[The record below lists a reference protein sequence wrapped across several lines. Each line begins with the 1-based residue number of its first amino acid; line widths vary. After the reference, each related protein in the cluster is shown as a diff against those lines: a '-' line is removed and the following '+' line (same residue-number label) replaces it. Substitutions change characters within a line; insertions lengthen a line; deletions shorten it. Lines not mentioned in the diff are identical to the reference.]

1 MAGRQNS
8 LSDVRAAWAANRAPL
23 VKKESESVLSEK
35 TARNLSR
42 GPAAAVRYIF
52 SLSPAKRAQLKAWAS
67 SRQPNYW
74 YILFNVVQIVTCLA
88 ILVIGFVVVQEA
100 KDDLKA
106 NIGAKLVD
114 AAGEPKVKPCAHPA
128 PDMLH
133 LLRLQGVYENM
144 FGMPQLIEPDYRRWN
159 VRVQGSLCAADIDWT
174 STGNDGLG
182 GNLAGATET
191 LENRARKLHALASI
205 MSRLD
210 LEPTSPR
217 DSDHLDTM
225 ETLLLN
231 ELCVTDQGN
240 RTYSKRLHD
249 AFGDPFTRIARAYLA
264 AAPAFRVYRVS
275 KDDDTNPPSCLGE
288 NDPFGYTVDTNGN
301 KDAPCANADYIN
313 RVLDRA
319 GSMQASSR
327 LAGIDEKT
335 AFDHYSSE
343 GPPDVLEMLYALY
356 ALSIINHYDKTL
368 NDGQCFVNAN
378 DVTAYAFCGQLYD
391 GTDFSGLGAVPINPH
406 VYGSELD
413 IDFYRHAD
421 SPLYNKYTC
430 SASTVSG
437 FTLATSVTPYVS
449 APAPPPFNSY
459 RGAFK
464 ASAVDLQPHVSD
476 ADGIREH
483 VKSSCAAIM
492 QYGLYDQERLFGVPD
507 VLLPFQYDNRPDASL
522 HFLGALNYNSWFV
535 GPMEET
541 DVFKRPGLRL
551 ELYLAYR
558 LAALTLWGSLV
569 ASVAGFFIGRSGAP
583 LGVAIAALVLN
594 WKKGSGEQLTVVQ
607 PSSRSVF
614 QDTFTLIAV
623 LAALITAYYTLFVDP
638 SAQSYYPTTPDCSDF
653 LHADAIHSA
662 GGAYVTSWGK
672 RRFSRYSETQIG
684 AVLIFLSLTPFV
696 YTLTKVI
703 VQTRSK
709 TKQENRRGVTKWDT
723 ALVVVLFVS
732 GLAIVLAQAGNCMN
746 TGTKWMDAA
755 RVTPW
760 DTTSINATL
769 GKDCLAQVLL
779 AFWVGLAFSVNRAS
793 WCFINI
799 DNLLVRWAYYG
810 TCILLIWLTQLSYV
824 AILPDEY
831 ADAFSYPSGDSFRQ
845 VMQVLQVV
853 GAGAFSVGVAIE
865 RYSIEKEGR
874 SLAAGVDES
883 DAQASGVEQ
892 NKDTALVAL
901 KSSTCAP
908 ADRFAFDL
916 GAARIAPD
924 ATGQTGSAISA
935 AGQAIGRLPLPAEQR
950 RAPGGSRSG
959 GRYMPM
965 LRLAH

>member
-1 MAGRQNS
+1 MN
-8 LSDVRAAWAANRAPL
+8 
-23 VKKESESVLSEK
+23 
-35 TARNLSR
+35 
-42 GPAAAVRYIF
+42 
-52 SLSPAKRAQLKAWAS
+52 
-67 SRQPNYW
+67 
-74 YILFNVVQIVTCLA
+74 
-88 ILVIGFVVVQEA
+88 EA
-100 KDDLKA
+100 KPTVFHVFRL
-106 NIGAKLVD
+106 LEV
-114 AAGEPKVKPCAHPA
+114 P
-128 PDMLH
+128 L
-133 LLRLQGVYENM
+133 LLRLLLFSPPPSG
-144 FGMPQLIEPDYRRWN
+144 PQPY
-159 VRVQGSLCAADIDWT
+159 AA
-174 STGNDGLG
+174 
-182 GNLAGATET
+182 
-191 LENRARKLHALASI
+191 
-205 MSRLD
+205 LD
-210 LEPTSPR
+210 L
-217 DSDHLDTM
+217 
-225 ETLLLN
+225 
-231 ELCVTDQGN
+231 
-240 RTYSKRLHD
+240 K
-249 AFGDPFTRIARAYLA
+249 
-264 AAPAFRVYRVS
+264 
-275 KDDDTNPPSCLGE
+275 
-288 NDPFGYTVDTNGN
+288 
-301 KDAPCANADYIN
+301 
-313 RVLDRA
+313 
-319 GSMQASSR
+319 
-327 LAGIDEKT
+327 
-335 AFDHYSSE
+335 
-343 GPPDVLEMLYALY
+343 
-356 ALSIINHYDKTL
+356 
-368 NDGQCFVNAN
+368 
-378 DVTAYAFCGQLYD
+378 
-391 GTDFSGLGAVPINPH
+391 
-406 VYGSELD
+406 
-413 IDFYRHAD
+413 
-421 SPLYNKYTC
+421 
-430 SASTVSG
+430 
-437 FTLATSVTPYVS
+437 
-449 APAPPPFNSY
+449 
-459 RGAFK
+459 
-464 ASAVDLQPHVSD
+464 PHVSS
-476 ADGIREH
+476 AEGIREH

-583 LGVAIAALVLN
+583 LFVAIAALVLN

-607 PSSRSVF
+607 PNSRSIF

-623 LAALITAYYTLFVDP
+623 FAALITAYYTLFVDP

-653 LHADAIHSA
+653 LHPDAIHSA

-684 AVLIFLSLTPFV
+684 AVLILLSLTPFV
-696 YTLTKVI
+696 YTLTKVF

-709 TKQENRRGVTKWDT
+709 TRQEDRRSITKWDT
-723 ALVVVLFVS
+723 ANVALLFVS
-732 GLAIVLAQAGNCMN
+732 GLAIVLAQAGNCMS

-799 DNLLVRWAYYG
+799 RNPLVRWGYYAG
-810 TCILLIWLTQLSYV
+810 CIVLIWLTQLSYV

-845 VMQVLQVV
+845 MMQVLQVV
-853 GAGAFSVGVAIE
+853 GAGAFTVGVAIE

-874 SLAAGVDES
+874 SLSSGVDEKGAKADENDNS
-883 DAQASGVEQ
+883 
-892 NKDTALVAL
+892 KDNLIAANNALVNG
-901 KSSTCAP
+901 TGNPWPTPTVAP
-908 ADRFAFDL
+908 ADRFSFDL

-924 ATGQTGSAISA
+924 ATGRTGSAISA